1 MTKAPETEKETQRI
15 EAFSDGVFAIV
26 VTLLIFNVK
35 LPDPA
40 AVTANGLLAEL
51 AKSWTIYLAFAASF
65 FFVLVMWINHHR
77 LFTIIRRSDNNL
89 MLLNGLLLFGV
100 TVVPFPT
107 SIVAAYLLDPQQ
119 QAAVFIYNGWF
130 FLVAIMF
137 QLLWRYAAHNNRL
150 FSHAVDPAITRH
162 IARSYNIGLVLYL
175 AAVLIDII
183 SPPVS
188 LAISIGLA
196 VFFAIPNRQVQQLMT
211 TSDTTT

>member
-1 MTKAPETEKETQRI
+1 M
-15 EAFSDGVFAIV
+15 FAIV

-35 LPDPA
+35 LPEPA

-89 MLLNGLLLFGV
+89 MLLSGLLLFGV

-119 QAAVFIYNGWF
+119 RAAVFIYNGWF

-137 QLLWRYAAHNNRL
+137 NCCGATLRTTTRL
-150 FSHAVDPAITRH
+150 FSHAVDR
-162 IARSYNIGLVLYL
+162 RSRGTLPGRTTSVWCCT
-175 AAVLIDII
+175 
-183 SPPVS
+183 SPPC
-188 LAISIGLA
+188 
-196 VFFAIPNRQVQQLMT
+196 
-211 TSDTTT
+211 